1 MIELLEESVCL
12 EMFAEGASACDVL
25 SLLLLLFIKIPKVP
39 GSDGCML
46 GIIKVF
52 TFRKEIGSNTA
63 SLTGSA
69 QHLRMTTTTTAT
81 ATTATTATTTIT
93 PVFGMITKVLHA
105 MAPSSEP

>member
-1 MIELLEESVCL
+1 
-12 EMFAEGASACDVL
+12 
-25 SLLLLLFIKIPKVP
+25 
-39 GSDGCML
+39 ML

-81 ATTATTATTTIT
+81 TTIT